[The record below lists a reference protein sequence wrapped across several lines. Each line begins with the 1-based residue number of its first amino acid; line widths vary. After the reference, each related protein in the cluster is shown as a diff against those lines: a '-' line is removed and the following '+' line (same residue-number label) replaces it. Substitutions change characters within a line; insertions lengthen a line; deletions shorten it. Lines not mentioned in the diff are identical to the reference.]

1 MLVKSQGAAPQTAQ
15 FSLSFIEFVSL
26 IAFLMALT
34 ALSIDVMLPELP
46 QIGNALG
53 VSDENDRQLVISIYF
68 IGFATGQILFGPL
81 SDHYGRRQPLLA
93 GLGLYIA
100 GTILA
105 LSSGSFV
112 GLLVARVLQGFGAS
126 APRVIALAVVAT
138 ALADAKWRASC
149 PSS

>member
-34 ALSIDVMLPELP
+34 ALSIDVMLPALP

-68 IGFATGQILFGPL
+68 IGFAAGQILFGPL

-93 GLGLYIA
+93 GGLPC
-100 GTILA
+100 TSPERSLR
-105 LSSGSFV
+105 FPP
-112 GLLVARVLQGFGAS
+112 ARL
-126 APRVIALAVVAT
+126 
-138 ALADAKWRASC
+138 
-149 PSS
+149 

>member
-34 ALSIDVMLPELP
+34 ALSIDVMLPALP

-68 IGFATGQILFGPL
+68 IGFAAGQILFGPL

-93 GLGLYIA
+93 GGLPC
-100 GTILA
+100 TSPERSLR
-105 LSSGSFV
+105 SPP
-112 GLLVARVLQGFGAS
+112 ARL
-126 APRVIALAVVAT
+126 
-138 ALADAKWRASC
+138 
-149 PSS
+149 